1 MANEIITRSNILD
14 QLEKVEV
21 LNCEQVEIVRMTNN
35 AAGLL
40 SSVPMICRVERC
52 PYANGCELCAQNI
65 VVFGERCPIELDLV
79 RNMFISYC
87 RQLMINPDVD
97 KVEAGLVKDLCAVEI
112 QALRANKLMSFGD
125 FLVEVV
131 DAIDPVTG
139 DVHYKSDLHVAVAWS
154 ERLLNQKIRILDSLV
169 ATPMARLKYR
179 GDTGVQGLQEKMAE
193 LKRKMED
200 LMPKTGGQR
209 EVFEIATYVEE
220 DE

>member
-1 MANEIITRSNILD
+1 
-14 QLEKVEV
+14 
-21 LNCEQVEIVRMTNN
+21 MTNS

-40 SSVPMICRVERC
+40 SSVPMICKAERC
-52 PYANGCELCAQNI
+52 PYANGCLVYSEGL
-65 VVFGERCPIELDLV
+65 VVTGERCPLESDLV
-79 RNMFISYC
+79 RSMFISYC
-87 RQLMINPDVD
+87 RQLTINPDID
-97 KVEAGLVKDLCAVEI
+97 KVEAGLIKDLCSVEI

-131 DAIDPVTG
+131 DAIDPVSG

-154 ERLLNQKIRILDSLV
+154 ERLLNQKLRILDALV
-169 ATPMARLKYR
+169 ASPVAKVKYR

-200 LMPKTGGQR
+200 LMPKSSEEA
-209 EVFEIATYVEE
+209 EVYEIATYVHE